1 MVSSPRHSRHLGE
14 TMWLLSDATNFFS
27 IELEH
32 KKTPRTH
39 IHTIRIAL
47 YVAFKVT
54 HTGRVNT
61 NPAEKKADKYPRS
74 KLFRYVLGQRI
85 M

>member
-54 HTGRVNT
+54 HTEYKTRR
-61 NPAEKKADKYPRS
+61 EKSRQIS
-74 KLFRYVLGQRI
+74 KK
-85 M
+85 